1 MRFVL
6 PLIIAFL
13 MSMNACETPD
23 SLEAIAGVEGQVIF
37 ESWADSL
44 EGAVLVV
51 FDKTL
56 NFDRIDEPGYKVIDY
71 FITYGDPINPGASS
85 IDYFVQL
92 EAGEYQLMVIGL
104 LLDPAQLLANE
115 ELFQEIQNYIVI
127 PENAAPRGIVIR
139 EKQIN
144 EQTDWYVQF

>member
-1 MRFVL
+1 MR
-6 PLIIAFL
+6 LIVISILLSLFY
-13 MSMNACETPD
+13 SCEKPQ
-23 SLEAIAGVEGQVIF
+23 SLEAIAGVEGQLIF

-51 FDKTL
+51 FDKML
-56 NFDRIDEPGYKVIDY
+56 DFDRIDEPDYKVIDH
-71 FITYGDPINPGASS
+71 FVTYGDPISPGASS

-92 EAGEYQLMVIGL
+92 EAGQYQLMVIGL
-104 LLDPAQLLANE
+104 RLDPAQLLANE
-115 ELFQEIQNYIVI
+115 ELFQEIQNYIVV
-127 PENAAPRGIVIR
+127 PANSAPRGIVIY